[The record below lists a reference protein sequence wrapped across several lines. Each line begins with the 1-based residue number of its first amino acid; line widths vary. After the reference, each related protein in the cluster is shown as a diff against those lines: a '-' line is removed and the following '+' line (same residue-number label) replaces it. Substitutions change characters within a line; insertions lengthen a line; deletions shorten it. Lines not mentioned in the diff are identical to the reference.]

1 MRIAVF
7 GSRHQDRYLD
17 GIAVLFKKLN
27 DFNITIEIQEK
38 FYNYLCHS
46 LENPPAYNRII
57 PENNNNFTAD
67 IAMSI
72 GGDGTFLRTAKR
84 ISTKNIPIV
93 GINTGHLG
101 YLADAR
107 IDEVE
112 TVLNDLVNNRY
123 KIECRS
129 LLEVIS
135 SDETVKISEP
145 FALNEVAILR
155 QDTSSMISVKTSVN
169 DTYFTTYKGDG
180 LIISTPTGSTA
191 YNLSVGGPILDPTSQ
206 NVVLSPI
213 SPHSLTMRPLVL
225 RNDSII
231 TIDTQSRADMYNVS
245 IDGRSNPLPIG
256 TTIIIRKASF
266 TIKVIQSLR
275 HSFIDTL
282 RSKLMWGTDV
292 R

>member
-7 GSRHQDRYLD
+7 GSRHQDRYLN
-17 GIAVLFKKLN
+17 GIVILFKTLV
-27 DFNITIEIQEK
+27 DFNITFEIQEK
-38 FYNYLCHS
+38 FYNYLCRS
-46 LENPPAYNRII
+46 LDNPPIPNGII
-57 PENNNNFTAD
+57 PDNSNEFTAD
-67 IAMSI
+67 IVMSI

-84 ISTKNIPIV
+84 ISGKNIPII

-101 YLADAR
+101 YLADNK
-107 IDEVE
+107 IDEVK
-112 TVLNDLVNNRY
+112 TIINDLIDNRY

-129 LLEVIS
+129 LLEVTS
-135 SDETVKISEP
+135 SNKNEPFAEP

-155 QDTSSMISVKTSVN
+155 QDTSSMISVETSVN

-191 YNLSVGGPILDPTSQ
+191 YNLSVGGPILDPNSE
-206 NVVLSPI
+206 NIVLSPI

-225 RNDSII
+225 RDDAVILI
-231 TIDTQSRADMYNVS
+231 KALSRAEMFNVS

-256 TTIIIRKASF
+256 TNITIRKAPF
-266 TIKVIQSLR
+266 TIKVIQPLN
-275 HSFIDTL
+275 HSFINTL
-282 RSKLMWGTDV
+282 RDKLMWGADV

>member
-7 GSRHQDRYLD
+7 GSTHQEKYLNSLSL
-17 GIAVLFKKLN
+17 LFSTLK
-27 DFNITIEIQEK
+27 DFDVTLYIQEK
-38 FYNYLCHS
+38 FYKYLCANIT
-46 LENPPAYNRII
+46 EPPTADSII
-57 PENNNNFTAD
+57 TNDDFDAD
-67 IAMSI
+67 IALSL

-84 ISTKNIPIV
+84 VSDKNIPIL

-101 YLADAR
+101 YLTDAKM
-107 IDEVE
+107 DEV
-112 TVLNDLVNNRY
+112 TAVVNDLMNNRY
-123 KIECRS
+123 KIECRT
-129 LLEVIS
+129 LIEVIS
-135 SDETVKISEP
+135 LDKNVEIP
-145 FALNEVAILR
+145 DPYALNEVAILR
-155 QDTSSMISVKTSVN
+155 QDTSSMISVETSVN

-206 NVVLSPI
+206 NIVVSPI

-225 RNDSII
+225 RDDAEI
-231 TIDTQSRADMYNVS
+231 TIKAHSRAEMYNVS
-245 IDGRSNPLPIG
+245 IDGRSNPLPID
-256 TTIIIRKASF
+256 TAITIRKAPF

-282 RSKLMWGTDV
+282 RDKLMWGTDV

>member
-7 GSRHQDRYLD
+7 GSSHQDRYLD
-17 GIAVLFKKLN
+17 DITLLFNTLAKHNATLAVQ
-27 DFNITIEIQEK
+27 DK
-38 FYNYLCHS
+38 FYKYLCEKLPEAPS
-46 LENPPAYNRII
+46 AEEII
-57 PENNNNFTAD
+57 TNDDFTAD
-67 IAMSI
+67 IAMSL

-84 ISTKNIPIV
+84 IGNKDIPIV

-101 YLADAR
+101 YLTDAKM
-107 IDEVE
+107 DEVE
-112 TVLNDLVNNRY
+112 RVVNDIMNGRY
-123 KIECRS
+123 KTENRTLFEVQS
-129 LLEVIS
+129 LDDNHPILQ
-135 SDETVKISEP
+135 P

-155 QDTSSMISVKTSVN
+155 QDTSSMISVETLVN
-169 DTYFTTYKGDG
+169 DTYLTTYKGDG

-206 NVVLSPI
+206 NIVLSPI

-225 RNDSII
+225 RDDCTLSFRAK
-231 TIDTQSRADMYNVS
+231 SRAEMYNVS
-245 IDGRSNPLPIG
+245 IDGCSNPLPIDVP
-256 TTIIIRKASF
+256 IIIRKAPF

-282 RSKLMWGTDV
+282 RGKLMWGTDV

>member
-17 GIAVLFKKLN
+17 GIAILLKTLS
-27 DFNITIEIQEK
+27 DFNVTIDIQEK
-38 FYNYLCHS
+38 FYNYLSCH
-46 LENPPAYNRII
+46 LNNLPEINRII
-57 PENNNNFTAD
+57 PENDNDFTAD
-67 IAMSI
+67 FAMSI

-84 ISTKNIPIV
+84 VSAKGIPIV

-101 YLADAR
+101 YLADAK
-107 IDEVE
+107 INETE
-112 TVLNDLVNNRY
+112 TVINDLVHNRY
-123 KIECRS
+123 KIECRT
-129 LLEVIS
+129 LLEVKT
-135 SDETVKISEP
+135 SDKNVHFTDP

-155 QDTSSMISVKTSVN
+155 QDTSSIISVETSVN

-206 NVVLSPI
+206 NVILSPI

-225 RNDSII
+225 RDDAII
-231 TIDTQSRADMYNVS
+231 TINAQTRADMYNVS

-256 TTIIIRKASF
+256 TSIIISKAPF
-266 TIKVIQSLR
+266 TIKVVQSLQ
-275 HSFIDTL
+275 HTFIDTL
-282 RSKLMWGTDV
+282 RGKLMWGTDV

>member
-7 GSRHQDRYLD
+7 GSSHQDRYLGD
-17 GIAVLFKKLN
+17 IALLFKTLTKYNATLAVQ
-27 DFNITIEIQEK
+27 DK
-38 FYNYLCHS
+38 FYKYLCEKLPEAPS
-46 LENPPAYNRII
+46 AVEII
-57 PENNNNFTAD
+57 TNDDFTAD
-67 IAMSI
+67 IAMSL

-84 ISTKNIPIV
+84 IGNKDIPIV

-101 YLADAR
+101 YLTDAKM
-107 IDEVE
+107 DEVE
-112 TVLNDLVNNRY
+112 RVVNDIMNGRY
-123 KIECRS
+123 KTENRTLFEVQS
-129 LLEVIS
+129 LDDNHPILQ
-135 SDETVKISEP
+135 P

-155 QDTSSMISVKTSVN
+155 QDTSSMISVETLVN
-169 DTYFTTYKGDG
+169 DTYLTTYKGDG

-206 NVVLSPI
+206 NIVLSPI

-225 RNDSII
+225 RDDCTLSFRAK
-231 TIDTQSRADMYNVS
+231 SRAEMYNVS
-245 IDGRSNPLPIG
+245 IDGCSNPLPIDVP
-256 TTIIIRKASF
+256 IIIRKAPF

-282 RSKLMWGTDV
+282 RGKLMWGTDV